1 MQAQPPSMVF
11 SRIKSLL
18 SYFKIAYLLILILS
32 GWGWSCS
39 EDLTSFN
46 QSTGSNK
53 TQMIRS
59 GDQCASG
66 CVWSAYAVN
75 MGAQNA
81 EVYCGNQKCA
91 CVVNQDIYTSCEA
104 KNQSS
109 SSSDSSSSR
118 AKAGETCFSGC
129 IWSTHA
135 VSTGAQ
141 SSQADCDGIECAC
154 VVDGNIYESCSSS
167 SSPSTPSPPPPLS
180 PTPTVITFEQTK
192 QVSIGTTEA
201 TELSPRIRAFLDMLA
216 AAEGTSVMNNPC
228 GKADYGYASLFE
240 CYRYSSRRF
249 YSYTDHP
256 RQSFSTGWGSYTDA
270 SGRYQFQ
277 AATWDEV
284 AYQEGLSN
292 FSPANQDRAAVN
304 RIKARGS
311 YRLISQVQIGSTPD
325 YAFKRAVDE
334 CACEWASLP
343 AIYGSR
349 NHHRTV
355 NGMPSYYGQV
365 THRIE
370 DLYDVFVA
378 AYTKYAR

>member
-1 MQAQPPSMVF
+1 MQ
-11 SRIKSLL
+11 SRYPLRITTQSGTLSSTFKMTSLL
-18 SYFKIAYLLILILS
+18 IFLWCGL
-32 GWGWSCS
+32 GWSCS
-39 EDLTSFN
+39 EDLNSLN
-46 QSTGSNK
+46 QYTGDYKS
-53 TQMIRS
+53 QGIQS

-75 MGAQNA
+75 IGVQNA

-91 CVVNQDIYTSCEA
+91 CVVDQDVYSSCEA
-104 KNQSS
+104 QNQSS
-109 SSSDSSSSR
+109 PSSGPEMSR

-129 IWSTHA
+129 IWSTYA
-135 VSTGAQ
+135 VRSGAQ
-141 SSQADCDGIECAC
+141 RSQADCDGADCAC
-154 VVDGNIYESCSSS
+154 VVDGNIYELCSSS
-167 SSPSTPSPPPPLS
+167 SDPSPPAPSPL
-180 PTPTVITFEQTK
+180 TPTLITFEQTK
-192 QVSIGTTEA
+192 QVSIGITEA
-201 TELSPRIRAFLDMLA
+201 TDLSPKIRAFLDMLA
-216 AAEGTSVMNNPC
+216 AAEGTSIMNNPC

-249 YSYTDHP
+249 YSYADHP

-284 AYQEGLSN
+284 ADQDGLSD

-304 RIKARGS
+304 RIKARGA
-311 YRLISQVQIGSTPD
+311 YHLISQVQIGRTPD
-325 YAFKRAVDE
+325 SAFKRAVDE

-343 AIYGSR
+343 ALYGSR

-355 NGMPSYYGQV
+355 SGMPSCYGQV

-378 AYTKYAR
+378 AYTTYAR